1 MPSINMIASR
11 RAQKRKLETNVR
23 KLVWVL
29 MAEFVLAILLGGWLC
44 TKLYTTRGS
53 IAELNQQLSK
63 LDPIIAEIKTYDTKT
78 GDLLPKLGLL
88 NEAKVSTMRWYN
100 ILDKLTESLPTPTY
114 LTQITSSEKLVSTG
128 SGKDKTSDIM
138 TTVSVQGSTSTQ
150 SKVGET
156 MLRLGEIPEFD
167 GVSLNYSRLDTNGG
181 IDTLSFQMNA
191 TVKDSGIFE
200 EEGKNGTTKS

>member
-1 MPSINMIASR
+1 MPSINMIAFR
-11 RAQKRKLETNVR
+11 RAQKKKLETNVR

-29 MAEFVLAILLGGWLC
+29 MAEFVLAVLAGGWLC
-44 TKLYTTRGS
+44 TRLYTTRGN

-63 LDPIIAEIKTYDTKT
+63 LDPIIAEIKTFNTNT

-100 ILDKLTESLPTPTY
+100 ILDKLSESLPTPTY
-114 LTQITSSEKLVSTG
+114 LTQITSSEQVQSAGTG
-128 SGKDKTSDIM
+128 TSKTSDIM
-138 TTVSVQGSTSTQ
+138 TTVSLQGSTSTQ

-167 GVSLNYSRLDTNGG
+167 GVELSYSRIDTNGG
-181 IDTLSFQMNA
+181 LDTLSFQMNA
-191 TVKDSGIFE
+191 RVKDSGIFE
-200 EEGKNGTTKS
+200 EADKNGTTKS